1 MLIIAHRGA
10 SGEFLEGSRGAYEAA
25 IAQKADGL
33 ECDLRLTKDNQVIC
47 YHDKNTSRL
56 AKANLTIAKTTYAQ
70 LAAAVDPY
78 RFDQLL
84 KLAIENKKDLLL
96 EFKHPVPTGGRIER
110 LVSELLLQHKNEI
123 RDSGIKITSI
133 SFSLLATL
141 RNRFLQKD
149 IYKSGLL
156 INNLLYAKLNPTSI
170 YALNLNL
177 LKKNPNLG
185 NKIKK
190 NGGKLYI
197 WTVNDQSDL
206 KFCEKL
212 GADAVITD
220 YPSQARKALGY
231 S

>member
-1 MLIIAHRGA
+1 
-10 SGEFLEGSRGAYEAA
+10 
-25 IAQKADGL
+25 
-33 ECDLRLTKDNQVIC
+33 
-47 YHDKNTSRL
+47 
-56 AKANLTIAKTTYAQ
+56 
-70 LAAAVDPY
+70 
-78 RFDQLL
+78 
-84 KLAIENKKDLLL
+84 
-96 EFKHPVPTGGRIER
+96 
-110 LVSELLLQHKNEI
+110 
-123 RDSGIKITSI
+123 
-133 SFSLLATL
+133 
-141 RNRFLQKD
+141 LQKD